1 MGSWNRRNLLAQ
13 QHPCDPSTSSRYLLS
28 SPSKGHLHYVEFR
41 LPVRSL
47 RRLQR
52 NLLVTL
58 KGQQYCASCKENAL
72 DDLKAGI
79 STDGVEMASIG
90 SRFLA
95 QFIDGLII
103 MVPTLAIAF
112 SLGYFSMIA
121 GQTPGMM
128 NQILQQLV
136 LSLPFMIYAGLMMSS
151 TGGQTVGKKVM
162 KIRVVQ
168 PNGELATST
177 NFWKREALRWVMSLI
192 PFLGLIDYVMAFN
205 KNRRTLHD
213 KIGGTIVV
221 RVG

>member
-1 MGSWNRRNLLAQ
+1 MSNSA
-13 QHPCDPSTSSRYLLS
+13 SLS
-28 SPSKGHLHYVEFR
+28 DCCAGCKGTFAT
-41 LPVRSL
+41 
-47 RRLQR
+47 
-52 NLLVTL
+52 NLLVSL

-72 DDLKAGI
+72 DDLKAGV

-95 QFIDGLII
+95 QFIDGLITI
-103 MVPTLAIAF
+103 VPVMVIAF
-112 SLGYFSMIA
+112 SFGIFSVIA
-121 GQTPGMM
+121 GQTQGMM
-128 NQILQQLV
+128 SQIIQQLII
-136 LSLPFMIYAGLMMSS
+136 SLPFLIYAGLMLSA

-168 PNGELATST
+168 PNGELGTST
-177 NFWKREALRWVMSLI
+177 NFWKREALRWVMSLV
-192 PFLGLIDYVMAFN
+192 PLLGLVDYVMAFN